1 MKTSQNVK
9 MLVER
14 IRMIGWKEVWIV
26 SGEWCELWV
35 VLLGIEYL
43 LFVNYRLV
51 VLDAGRI
58 CEFDSPTTL
67 LNDSNSR
74 FYAMAKDAGIVTWL
88 YVIWL
93 APWWRHISFCSL
105 NLSLALWIKKPVML
119 ENIAYLYSNVCI
131 AYLPVIFMPSTGY
144 VLQMV
149 FCFLYVLLSW
159 CMSRCSCEHGL
170 VRRVGESIT
179 HMQPWRYHMTT
190 VFSSLVYVVMFRS
203 IKWCV

>member
-1 MKTSQNVK
+1 M
-9 MLVER
+9 
-14 IRMIGWKEVWIV
+14 
-26 SGEWCELWV
+26 SGVNCEWCYWV
-35 VLLGIEYL
+35 LNTCCLLTTGWWCWMLAASVSLIR
-43 LFVNYRLV
+43 RLH
-51 VLDAGRI
+51 
-58 CEFDSPTTL
+58 FSMTQTHDSMQWQRML
-67 LNDSNSR
+67 GLSHD
-74 FYAMAKDAGIVTWL
+74 